1 MNEVHLI
8 LIGIIII
15 LIILLVLILKQ
26 KESLRSVIETEL
38 EKDNQENRSLAYQQ
52 NIDMMDRF
60 DKKVHEI
67 IERNMNFERET
78 NKNFGDFYRNLTRSL
93 TESFDKQ
100 HQVIETRLNKIDQ
113 KVNESLNEGF
123 EKTQKTFTNIVERLS
138 KIDEAQKKIE
148 SLSTDIGDLQN
159 VLTDKSARG
168 AYGEVNLN
176 QILKSVFGDKNDRVY
191 QTQYSLTSGGRVDAV
206 IFTPEP
212 LGTVAI
218 DAKFPLEN
226 YQHMMAVQPSS
237 LEYNNFNKLFKAD
250 VKKHIDDIANKYI
263 QPPETSNQALMFLP
277 AEAIFA
283 FINAYHPDLIAYSQK
298 RRVWITSPT
307 TLMSTLTTIQTILTN
322 LERDKAAHE
331 IQVQLGLLQTE
342 FERYRTRW
350 DNLSRSIDRVGK
362 DVKDIN
368 ITTRKITTRFDAIA
382 NVEYDPIEHDED
394 IEI

>member
-8 LIGIIII
+8 LLGIIII

-148 SLSTDIGDLQN
+148 SLSTYIGDLQN

-168 AYGEVNLN
+168 AYV
-176 QILKSVFGDKNDRVY
+176 
-191 QTQYSLTSGGRVDAV
+191 
-206 IFTPEP
+206 
-212 LGTVAI
+212 
-218 DAKFPLEN
+218 
-226 YQHMMAVQPSS
+226 
-237 LEYNNFNKLFKAD
+237 
-250 VKKHIDDIANKYI
+250 
-263 QPPETSNQALMFLP
+263 
-277 AEAIFA
+277 
-283 FINAYHPDLIAYSQK
+283 
-298 RRVWITSPT
+298 
-307 TLMSTLTTIQTILTN
+307 
-322 LERDKAAHE
+322 
-331 IQVQLGLLQTE
+331 
-342 FERYRTRW
+342 
-350 DNLSRSIDRVGK
+350 
-362 DVKDIN
+362 
-368 ITTRKITTRFDAIA
+368 
-382 NVEYDPIEHDED
+382 
-394 IEI
+394 